1 MYNTSTSLIDF
12 TVREN
17 GSQIFEGKIPYSL
30 LSHVTEI
37 LGFSKNDRTVTYN
50 IDGNFFTFS
59 GPNGDVNSDGTVDPT
74 HPSRLVYAGVQNAK
88 ILEDQFLQD
97 TNALELFQHQLDQ
110 EKMVFE
116 TSEVQRLTIEAFD
129 NFKEMLIEQKQL
141 TEEQAQL
148 NYAEQLRQDE
158 NRIALVRG
166 VALDPTTAV
175 SALQTEFGQ
184 TGDVRRQIA
193 AVMADNVEI
202 SRLVASSNPM
212 YWTASYEIMSVLGT
226 QSSENR
232 ALAQILVDQ
241 LPDDSSL
248 KTILKSFGWAN

>member
-17 GSQIFEGKIPYSL
+17 GAQIFDGKVPYNL
-30 LSHVTEI
+30 LSHITEI
-37 LGFSKNDRTVTYN
+37 LGFSKNDRMVSYN

-59 GPNGDVNSDGTVDPT
+59 GPNSDVISEGTTDLT
-74 HPSRLVYAGVQNAK
+74 HPSLLAYSGIQNAK

-97 TNALELFQHQLDQ
+97 TNALELSQHQLDQ

-116 TSEVQRLTIEAFD
+116 SNEVQRLTIEAF
-129 NFKEMLIEQKQL
+129 NSFKEMLIEQKQL

-166 VALDPTTAV
+166 IALDPMSAV

-193 AVMADNVEI
+193 AVMTANIEI
-202 SRLVASSNPM
+202 SKLIASSDPM
-212 YWTASYEIMSVLGT
+212 YWMSSYEIMAVLGS
-226 QSSENR
+226 QSAENGK
-232 ALAQILVDQ
+232 LAQILADQ
-241 LPDDSSL
+241 LPEDSSL
-248 KTILKSFGWAN
+248 KMILKSFGWAT

>member
-1 MYNTSTSLIDF
+1 MYNTSTSLIEF

-17 GSQIFEGKIPYSL
+17 GSQIFEGKIPYNL
-30 LSHVTEI
+30 LGHITEI
-37 LGFSKNDRTVTYN
+37 LGFSKNDRMVSYN
-50 IDGNFFTFS
+50 IDGNFFTFT
-59 GPNGDVNSDGTVDPT
+59 GPNSDVISKGTNDPT
-74 HPSRLVYAGVQNAK
+74 HPSLLVYSGVQNAK
-88 ILEDQFLQD
+88 LLADQFLQD
-97 TNALELFQHQLDQ
+97 TNALELVQHQLDQ

-116 TSEVQRLTIEAFD
+116 ANELQRLAVEAF
-129 NFKEMLIEQKQL
+129 NNYEKMLIEQKQL
-141 TEEQAQL
+141 TEEQARL
-148 NYAEQLRQDE
+148 NKAEQLRQDE

-166 VALDPTTAV
+166 IALDPMSAV

-202 SRLVASSNPM
+202 SKLIASSDPM
-212 YWTASYEIMSVLGT
+212 YWTTSYEIMSVLGT

-232 ALAQILVDQ
+232 VLAQILADQ
-241 LPDDSSL
+241 LPDNSSL

>member
-17 GSQIFEGKIPYSL
+17 GAQIFDGKVPYNL
-30 LSHVTEI
+30 LGHITEI
-37 LGFSKNDRTVTYN
+37 LGFSKNDRMVSYN
-50 IDGNFFTFS
+50 IDGNFFAFT
-59 GPNGDVNSDGTVDPT
+59 GPNSDVISEGTTDPT
-74 HPSRLVYAGVQNAK
+74 HPSLLVYSGVQNAK
-88 ILEDQFLQD
+88 ALEDQFLQD

-116 TSEVQRLTIEAFD
+116 SNEVQRLTIEAFN

-166 VALDPTTAV
+166 IALDPMSAV

-193 AVMADNVEI
+193 AVMIANIEI
-202 SRLVASSNPM
+202 SKLIASSDPM
-212 YWTASYEIMSVLGT
+212 YWMSSYEIMAVLGS
-226 QSSENR
+226 QSAENKE
-232 ALAQILVDQ
+232 LAQILADQ
-241 LPDDSSL
+241 LPEDSSL
-248 KTILKSFGWAN
+248 KMILKSFGWAT